1 MENPQVKPE
10 QEKAK
15 LIKRGW
21 VLVTLPECLD
31 PDMPETNG
39 SFSLCKQNAFPL
51 CKELT
56 RLKRF

>member
-21 VLVTLPECLD
+21 VLMTLLECLD
-31 PDMPETNG
+31 PDVPEANG
-39 SFSLCKQNAFPL
+39 SF
-51 CKELT
+51 
-56 RLKRF
+56 